1 MALTQVFAA
10 GEEPTAT
17 KMNAASIP
25 VVSDPA
31 ADIAAPYVGQIVFS
45 TTDVRLYRNID
56 NTSTGWRVFS
66 GGPTWAL
73 SRGTV
78 QSIPNIAWT
87 TMNWTEEDVDT
98 GNMHPANGDTV
109 VINQAGLYA
118 VTAKSS
124 FALNA
129 TGIRACRIT
138 KNGTADANTV
148 KGSAFIQTIVSAAG
162 IAAVSTPTLYIQCAV
177 NDVLRAQ
184 CFQSSGAALNT
195 SVASLGDQTLFTGTW
210 LRD

>member
-10 GEEPTAT
+10 GTKPTAT
-17 KMNAASIP
+17 KLNESSIP
-25 VVSDPA
+25 VVSSTV
-31 ADIAAPYVGQIVFS
+31 DISAPYTGQVVFS
-45 TTDVRLYRNID
+45 TTDTRLYRY
-56 NTSTGWRVFS
+56 TGSAWRVFS
-66 GGPTWAL
+66 GGPVWAL

-78 QSIPNIAWT
+78 QSIGNIAWT
-87 TMNWTEEDVDT
+87 TMNWTQDDVDT
-98 GNMHPANGDTV
+98 ADMHPPNGDTV

-118 VTAKSS
+118 VTAKAS

-129 TGIRACRIT
+129 TGIRACRLT
-138 KNGTADANTV
+138 LNGTADANTV
-148 KGSAFIQTIVSAAG
+148 KGSSFIQTEISADG

-195 SVASLGDQTLFTGTW
+195 SVASLGDQTIFTGTW

>member
-10 GEEPTAT
+10 GTKPTAT
-17 KMNAASIP
+17 KLNESSIP
-25 VVSDPA
+25 VVSSTV
-31 ADIAAPYVGQIVFS
+31 DISAPYTGQIVFS
-45 TTDVRLYRNID
+45 TTDTRLYRY
-56 NTSTGWRVFS
+56 TGSAWRVFS
-66 GGPTWAL
+66 GGPVWAL

-87 TMNWTEEDVDT
+87 TLNWTQDDVDT
-98 GNMHPANGDTV
+98 ADMHPVNGDTV

-118 VTAKSS
+118 VTAKAS

-138 KNGTADANTV
+138 LNGTADANTV
-148 KGSAFIQTIVSAAG
+148 KGSAFIMTVVSAGG

-184 CFQSSGAALNT
+184 AFQSSGAALNT